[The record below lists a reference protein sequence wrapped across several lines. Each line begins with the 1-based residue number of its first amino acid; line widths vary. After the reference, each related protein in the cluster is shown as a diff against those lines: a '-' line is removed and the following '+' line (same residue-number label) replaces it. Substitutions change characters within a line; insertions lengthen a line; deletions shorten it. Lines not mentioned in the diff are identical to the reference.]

1 MYVPNELGKGHHFE
15 WDFSTGTQ
23 VTEDKP
29 AVWKYATV
37 GEYKVTLQATSVY
50 QCQSVPF
57 SRTVKVLY
65 LPPMAEFVLKDTA
78 GCGPFTTQAEV
89 DAGDFVHPEGDYYE
103 LRYLW
108 EYGNGNSSTDLQ
120 PLKQTYAPTLY
131 DTTYQLFFQVYNV
144 CGMERDSADVGV
156 WSSAV
161 AHFSMN
167 PDPESARGFCTPVT
181 PVFINASTGSGA
193 VYTWDFSGMGISH
206 ARDTVYTFTTGVSPS
221 VFTVTLK
228 AANRCNPDGSEASR
242 TFKVKPNPII
252 AGFTMDEKYL
262 CAGDTVCFTN
272 NSVDRDEDAG
282 AILSYKWD
290 FGDGQVNDV
299 WDTCHHYPVAGIYPV
314 TLSLD
319 NGCARQSFTDSVVI
333 YAVPELT
340 IEGDSTLCEDGGLA
354 FVLTTSEPLKNILW
368 DFGDGT
374 LTEQGAFAVEHVF
387 EEPGHFVV
395 QVTANADQ
403 IAGCMGKG
411 EKNVEIWPK
420 PRVTI
425 APLDTMVCPVYHYMP
440 EIDRTG
446 YDYFTWDYGDGSP
459 LTSELSHEFV
469 NETDEIAVYRT
480 SVHVVNNYGCEEDHQ
495 GVIRVYPGPTAG
507 WDKEI
512 AYGRPEKVRFINLS
526 EDYTD
531 CYWYLP
537 FGEVVN
543 SPDDQAVEFPDEG
556 IYPVALVAVNEYGCR
571 DSIFEDY
578 RSYEGGLYFPNA
590 FIPHS
595 KNPRVN
601 CFNGVGMG
609 LKAYKLEIFD
619 TYGNKIWETT
629 ALEGGVPSEGWNGC
643 NGQGKELPQG
653 VYIWRAE
660 AIFFSEDIWTGKN
673 NRSGVT
679 QTTQGTVLL
688 LRE

>member
-1 MYVPNELGKGHHFE
+1 
-15 WDFSTGTQ
+15 
-23 VTEDKP
+23 
-29 AVWKYATV
+29 
-37 GEYKVTLQATSVY
+37 
-50 QCQSVPF
+50 
-57 SRTVKVLY
+57 
-65 LPPMAEFVLKDTA
+65 
-78 GCGPFTTQAEV
+78 
-89 DAGDFVHPEGDYYE
+89 
-103 LRYLW
+103 
-108 EYGNGNSSTDLQ
+108 
-120 PLKQTYAPTLY
+120 
-131 DTTYQLFFQVYNV
+131 
-144 CGMERDSADVGV
+144 
-156 WSSAV
+156 
-161 AHFSMN
+161 
-167 PDPESARGFCTPVT
+167 
-181 PVFINASTGSGA
+181 
-193 VYTWDFSGMGISH
+193 
-206 ARDTVYTFTTGVSPS
+206 
-221 VFTVTLK
+221 
-228 AANRCNPDGSEASR
+228 
-242 TFKVKPNPII
+242 
-252 AGFTMDEKYL
+252 
-262 CAGDTVCFTN
+262 
-272 NSVDRDEDAG
+272 
-282 AILSYKWD
+282 
-290 FGDGQVNDV
+290 
-299 WDTCHHYPVAGIYPV
+299 
-314 TLSLD
+314 
-319 NGCARQSFTDSVVI
+319 
-333 YAVPELT
+333 
-340 IEGDSTLCEDGGLA
+340 
-354 FVLTTSEPLKNILW
+354 
-368 DFGDGT
+368 
-374 LTEQGAFAVEHVF
+374 
-387 EEPGHFVV
+387 
-395 QVTANADQ
+395 
-403 IAGCMGKG
+403 
-411 EKNVEIWPK
+411 
-420 PRVTI
+420 
-425 APLDTMVCPVYHYMP
+425 MP

-619 TYGNKIWETT
+619 TYGNKVWETT